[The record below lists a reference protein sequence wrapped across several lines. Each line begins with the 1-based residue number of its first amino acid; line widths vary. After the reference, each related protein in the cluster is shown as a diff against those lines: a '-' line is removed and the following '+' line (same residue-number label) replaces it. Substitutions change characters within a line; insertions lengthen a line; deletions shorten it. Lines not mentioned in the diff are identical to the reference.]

1 MASKKNRHELSK
13 RILVL
18 ILFFIFL
25 YLLIKDVNI
34 SDKKVLSVLSTS
46 ERDVLRDTASYQ
58 LDSKCDWNLSETS
71 LSMRAKK
78 FNSIYETGYWSKK
91 ESRSGRGSSLQ
102 GAFDWIHNLR
112 GLFEKYNIQSMAD
125 IPCGDTYWQFAVKE
139 INTLSDLYF
148 GGDISLYAI
157 QRNQLSYRSHGN
169 KIFRLWDLVRCR
181 IPTYTLKNS
190 THEIK
195 GSFYHFLKC

>member
-1 MASKKNRHELSK
+1 MTSAEIRMKLVFRLSFIVRYTKLWLRK
-13 RILVL
+13 RIVTNYQSVFW
-18 ILFFIFL
+18 FFIFL

-46 ERDVLRDTASYQ
+46 ERDVLRDTVSYQ

-91 ESRSGRGSSLQ
+91 ESLSGRGSSLQ

-139 INTLSDLYF
+139 INTLSDF
-148 GGDISLYAI
+148 V
-157 QRNQLSYRSHGN
+157 
-169 KIFRLWDLVRCR
+169 FCW
-181 IPTYTLKNS
+181 
-190 THEIK
+190 
-195 GSFYHFLKC
+195 